1 MAAMML
7 RVPVVAVCENC
18 ESVYEAAYDIDLN
31 QLAEGKGRF
40 NGELRQI
47 RDDFSDY
54 LGEQGWIVYGKRCF
68 CPDCVESEGISAP
81 MPMDAYSLLKEA
93 GQLFRSGRPAV
104 FSKKRSGDDEGAA
117 DFGDVAEDD
126 LSYCDYEGNPDYGF
140 EEQK

>member
-18 ESVYEAAYDIDLN
+18 EGVYEAAYDIDLN
-31 QLAEGKGRF
+31 QLADGKGRF

-68 CPDCVESEGISAP
+68 CPDCAESEGISAP
-81 MPMDAYSLLKEA
+81 MAMDAYSLLKEA

-104 FSKKRSGDDEGAA
+104 FSKNRGSEDSSLGYDAGSED
-117 DFGDVAEDD
+117 GDV
-126 LSYCDYEGNPDYGF
+126 YCDYEDSPDNGV